1 MTAFDDVPRQGRDP
15 PQQDETAFAYLNRSG
30 RAEAGRVRRLV
41 DTWLDHYPL
50 QHRDALVTRFRSSID
65 DQHRSAFFELFLHEL
80 VLTRGHKVVA
90 IEPKLAHTTRS
101 PDFLVE
107 TSQGERF
114 YLEGV
119 IATGR
124 SREDAAA
131 QARLNQAL
139 AAIDSTPSPAHF
151 LDLSAHG
158 VPSAPIS
165 INKMKR
171 SLARWIAT
179 LPEDD
184 AATSAAPFVYDEH
197 GLRITLRAFPRK
209 NRARGTRSIG
219 VRHFP
224 VRQVTVDEDIRGA
237 LEKKASRYGDLDH
250 PYVVAVN
257 ALGLFHHEDDAFDSL
272 LGTAVTQMREFNDGT
287 FRTEDTRKPDGV
299 WVGPKGPR
307 RRGLSA
313 VFSTE
318 QIDPWNFASRH
329 ARLIRNPWSIAVLPP
344 IALGVDEFAPID
356 GNFRRTEGMIV
367 GRIFGLPEAWPG
379 D

>member
-1 MTAFDDVPRQGRDP
+1 M
-15 PQQDETAFAYLNRSG
+15 
-30 RAEAGRVRRLV
+30 
-41 DTWLDHYPL
+41 
-50 QHRDALVTRFRSSID
+50 
-65 DQHRSAFFELFLHEL
+65 
-80 VLTRGHKVVA
+80 
-90 IEPKLAHTTRS
+90 
-101 PDFLVE
+101 
-107 TSQGERF
+107 
-114 YLEGV
+114 
-119 IATGR
+119 
-124 SREDAAA
+124 
-131 QARLNQAL
+131 
-139 AAIDSTPSPAHF
+139 
-151 LDLSAHG
+151 
-158 VPSAPIS
+158 
-165 INKMKR
+165 
-171 SLARWIAT
+171 
-179 LPEDD
+179 
-184 AATSAAPFVYDEH
+184 
-197 GLRITLRAFPRK
+197 
-209 NRARGTRSIG
+209 
-219 VRHFP
+219 
-224 VRQVTVDEDIRGA
+224 RQVTVDEDIRGA

-257 ALGLFHHEDDAFDSL
+257 ALGLFHHEVDAFDAL